1 MIYVIGRKALRPK
14 ELLTSMTR
22 FLLLLLAMLVAA
34 PAAAQQ
40 RPEPEWRQ
48 AVEQQ
53 VLVKIGG
60 YEPDPLRL
68 EAGRP
73 TRLVFYN
80 NSRTQLSLHAGGFF
94 ANAYIRSG
102 DDELVRD
109 GGIVLAPGETRAV
122 TLVPTPGRYRMRS
135 GSWLRRL
142 IGMSA
147 LIIVEPPRQHSEGR
161 STD

>member
-1 MIYVIGRKALRPK
+1 
-14 ELLTSMTR
+14 MTR
-22 FLLLLLAMLVAA
+22 LLLLLALLIAA
-34 PAAAQQ
+34 PAAAQP
-40 RPEPEWRQ
+40 RPQPEWRQ
-48 AVEQQ
+48 AVEHQ
-53 VLVKIGG
+53 VLIKVGG

-80 NSRTQLSLHAGGFF
+80 NRRARLSLDAGRFF

-102 DDELVRD
+102 DDELVSD
-109 GGIVLAPGETRAV
+109 GGMELAPGETRAV

-135 GSWLRRL
+135 RSWLRRL
-142 IGMSA
+142 AGQSA

-161 STD
+161 PTED